1 MKRDQ
6 YIQQIRMLR
15 DTSDTPEVW
24 AKYSELLCVLDI
36 VSDEEWQEPVATRA
50 NEQSV
55 ERTPPIQA
63 GHASSEMQLLTIERR
78 DGVWH
83 LGSESG
89 MRAVYQGD
97 APVVGFNPG
106 WSPDFAVMI
115 TYNLVLLA
123 LRHEDGRL
131 ALWFLDERLRFFSND
146 VSQLPEETRTRLET
160 IAQYLLTEIASYNI
174 LGGPLR
180 GAVSA
185 AEGAFAAALASDRTL
200 LERVLD
206 FACPPSESIVLEE
219 ANDQQRPE
227 ALRALTDI
235 CGTAI
240 DPESLRAF
248 FRQDLRDI
256 QIEAARTGRLE
267 MRSPFTGAIATCNG
281 AWCLELAGLAFR
293 FTTPDPKDTFI
304 AIFAGFQLTLFG
316 VYMPNRNV
324 FLHVNA
330 RHKSETE
337 RVLLAP
343 PERGIWRHVMR
354 FSDCLFDRPQHKLTP
369 VLLCSFDHIGHHL
382 WNELVGID
390 ETLHRLGAEA
400 MPSVIVANPDA
411 TEIYGRIDE
420 IFPELEGKVARLPD
434 GVALVRKIY
443 NERLLPLHPTGIL
456 VRRRLADRISGMA
469 TRNYMRGLP
478 DAMLDD
484 LRRRNFHCVVLGLR
498 VENRTVVDFPSFCE
512 DLVEFLRRTLGRVAI
527 IVDGQNCSESGF
539 RYRITFQ
546 GNEHASVL
554 QVESDI
560 VDRLKAKF
568 ADDLDVAILSTIGLP
583 VGASIALCDRA
594 DFFITPWGAG
604 LAKYRWISNRP
615 GLALA
620 GPSCMRYQ
628 PVHLYDDPVFTEANA
643 PMYFMDATDI
653 ADAPDDTQL
662 IATSAPDRVNI
673 RVGID
678 AMHARI
684 REMIAAVAASK
695 AQ

>member
-1 MKRDQ
+1 MQRDR
-6 YIQQIRMLR
+6 YIQQIRAAR
-15 DTSDTPEVW
+15 DASDKPEVRRRH
-24 AKYSELLCVLDI
+24 SELLYVLDI
-36 VSDEEWQEPVATRA
+36 VSDEEWQGPVATRA
-50 NEQSV
+50 YEQSV
-55 ERTPPIQA
+55 ERIPPIQA
-63 GHASSEMQLLTIERR
+63 GQASSEMQLLTIEHR
-78 DGVWH
+78 DGAWH
-83 LGSESG
+83 LGSEDG
-89 MRAVYQGD
+89 MRAIHQGD
-97 APVVGFNPG
+97 APVAGFNPG
-106 WSPDFAVMI
+106 WRPDFAVMVA
-115 TYNLVLLA
+115 YNIVLLA

-131 ALWFLDERLRFFSND
+131 ALWFLDERLRLFSND
-146 VSQLPEETRTRLET
+146 VSQLPEDTRTLLEAK
-160 IAQYLLTEIASYNI
+160 AQYLLTAIASCNI

-185 AEGAFAAALASDRTL
+185 AEGAFAAALASDRML
-200 LERVLD
+200 LERALD
-206 FACPPSESIVLEE
+206 VACPPSESIVLEE
-219 ANDQQRPE
+219 ANDRQRPE
-227 ALRALTDI
+227 ALQALSDL
-235 CGTAI
+235 CGPV
-240 DPESLRAF
+240 DPEALRTF
-248 FRQDLRDI
+248 FRQNLCDI
-256 QIEAARTGRLE
+256 QIAAAETGRME
-267 MRSPFTGAIATCNG
+267 MRSPLNGAIATCDG
-281 AWCLELAGLAFR
+281 AWCLELASLAFR
-293 FTTPDPKDTFI
+293 FATPDPKDSFI

-316 VYMPNRNV
+316 VYMPHRNV

-343 PERGIWRHVMR
+343 PERGLWRHVMR
-354 FSDCLFDRPQHKLTP
+354 FADCLFDRPQHKLTP

-390 ETLHRLGAEA
+390 ETLHRVGAEA

-434 GVALVRKIY
+434 GIALVRKIY
-443 NERLLPLHPTGIL
+443 NERLPPLHPTGIL

-484 LRRRNFHCVVLGLR
+484 LRRRGFHFVVLGLR

-527 IVDGQNCSESGF
+527 VVDGQNCSESGF

-560 VDRLKAKF
+560 VERLKAKF
-568 ADDLDVAILSTIGLP
+568 ADNLDVAILSTIGLP

-643 PMYFMDATDI
+643 PMYFMNATDI
-653 ADAPDDTQL
+653 EDAPDDTQL
-662 IATSAPDRVNI
+662 IASSAPDRVNI

-678 AMHARI
+678 AMHACI
-684 REMIAAVAASK
+684 REMIAAVAAAK